1 MDTMT
6 LCQFVF
12 GPSWQLFGPQDTA
25 DLLSYATDWPV
36 SVDDI
41 QMYGRRRL
49 NLMRALN
56 AREGLTRD
64 QDTLP
69 KKLFA
74 KPLSGGRS
82 DGLIL
87 SNDEFQAGLDLYY
100 DQAGWDKESGIPL
113 RETLEDVGLGWA
125 ADDLGL

>member
-1 MDTMT
+1 
-6 LCQFVF
+6 
-12 GPSWQLFGPQDTA
+12 
-25 DLLSYATDWPV
+25 
-36 SVDDI
+36 
-41 QMYGRRRL
+41 MYGRRRL

-69 KKLFA
+69 KKLFT

-82 DGLIL
+82 DGLLL

-100 DQAGWDKESGIPL
+100 DQAGWDKESGVPL
-113 RETLEDVGLGWA
+113 RETLEEVGLGWA